1 MSSPPNTGIL
11 LYGQRAAF
19 CLLRPLTFLRPL
31 PSFERTPTP
40 LFAVSDSTSYFQAHI
55 ELAPTPSQQ
64 EALDATLHAFAAACD
79 YAVDVGHT
87 TSTTSNMVL
96 HQRCYHDI
104 RRIYRL
110 SANLAVRS
118 IARAARRLKGHAA
131 LPDALRETIH
141 YSRAATGQSPL
152 PLGAL
157 NESESDESRLH
168 APSLENAEANAEE
181 EAEEEAADLQTAE
194 YDARTLSIPSRRGVS
209 LSTVAGRMRE
219 VNTTAANRPLPG
231 LVDQAIYRAALLRCI
246 RSCTKTRYHVIIE
259 FAQP

>member
-1 MSSPPNTGIL
+1 M
-11 LYGQRAAF
+11 
-19 CLLRPLTFLRPL
+19 
-31 PSFERTPTP
+31 
-40 LFAVSDSTSYFQAHI
+40 SDSTSYFQAHI

-118 IARAARRLKGHAA
+118 IARAARRLKGRAA
-131 LPDALRETIH
+131 LPDALRETAH
-141 YSRAATGQSPL
+141 YARAARGQSPV
-152 PLGAL
+152 PLGAA
-157 NESESDESRLH
+157 NELEPEGPNSRPQGSKNLLDE
-168 APSLENAEANAEE
+168 AP
-181 EAEEEAADLQTAE
+181 DLQTIE
-194 YDARTLSIPSRRGVS
+194 YDARTLSILSRHGIS
-209 LSTVAGRMRE
+209 LSTVAGRVRE
-219 VNTTAANRPLPG
+219 VKTAAANRPLPS
-231 LVDQAIYRAALLRCI
+231 LVEQAVHRAVLLRCI
-246 RSCTKTRYHVIIE
+246 KTRYHVIIE

>member
-1 MSSPPNTGIL
+1 
-11 LYGQRAAF
+11 
-19 CLLRPLTFLRPL
+19 
-31 PSFERTPTP
+31 
-40 LFAVSDSTSYFQAHI
+40 VSDSTSYFQAHI
-55 ELAPTPSQQ
+55 ELAPTSSQQ

-118 IARAARRLKGHAA
+118 IARAARRLKGHTV

-141 YSRAATGQSPL
+141 YARAATGQSPL
-152 PLGAL
+152 PPGAP
-157 NESESDESRLH
+157 DESGSDDPCLH
-168 APSLENAEANAEE
+168 APSLDHAEANAEE
-181 EAEEEAADLQTAE
+181 EAKEEAKEEAADLQTIE
-194 YDARTLSIPSRRGVS
+194 YDARTLSIPSRHGVS
-209 LSTVAGRMRE
+209 LSTVAGRVRKISP
-219 VNTTAANRPLPG
+219 TAANRPLPR
-231 LVDQAIYRAALLRCI
+231 LIDRAIYRAVLLRCV
-246 RSCTKTRYHVIIE
+246 RSCTRTRYHVIIE